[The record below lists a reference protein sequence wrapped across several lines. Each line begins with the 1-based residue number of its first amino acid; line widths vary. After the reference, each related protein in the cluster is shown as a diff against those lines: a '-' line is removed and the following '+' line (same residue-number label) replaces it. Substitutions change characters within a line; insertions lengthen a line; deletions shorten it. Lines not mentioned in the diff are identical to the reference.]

1 MDETTPAV
9 KPTFLEKLKAN
20 KKQLITIVVSVLA
33 TAAGIALISAASKPA
48 DEDDSDFALALVEA
62 EKLDNPDSIAA

>member
-20 KKQLITIVVSVLA
+20 KKQLITIAVSVLA

-48 DEDDSDFALALVEA
+48 EDDESSYDLIVLEPVA
-62 EKLDNPDSIAA
+62 DTDSIAA